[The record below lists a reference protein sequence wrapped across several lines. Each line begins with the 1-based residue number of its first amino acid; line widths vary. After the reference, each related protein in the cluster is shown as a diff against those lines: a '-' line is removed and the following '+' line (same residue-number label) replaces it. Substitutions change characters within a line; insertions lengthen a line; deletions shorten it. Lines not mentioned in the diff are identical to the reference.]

1 MYVLAGRFGKETLIE
16 QATAMDAGFDLDVL
30 AQMMR
35 TIARFDA
42 TEIPLERASVASAR
56 QFFESWSAELS
67 NPSPQA

>member
-1 MYVLAGRFGKETLIE
+1 
-16 QATAMDAGFDLDVL
+16 MDAGFDLDVL